1 MSKNEYKTP
10 EGVYRYC
17 KYSEIRYPEQIFTF
31 EMWDAEEVAEVK
43 FTVIN
48 NNFFHEENGKHYSNL
63 FQFEMVDFEHTEKW
77 SEYRGKYEKGVLEE
91 KRQK

>member
-1 MSKNEYKTP
+1 MSKTEYKNP

-31 EMWDAEEVAEVK
+31 EMWDAEVK

-48 NNFFHEENGKHYSNL
+48 NNFFHEENGKYYSNL
-63 FQFEMVDFEHTEKW
+63 FQFEMVDFDHTEEW
-77 SEYRGKYEKGVLEE
+77 SEYRGKYEKGVPEE
-91 KRQK
+91 KEKQQK